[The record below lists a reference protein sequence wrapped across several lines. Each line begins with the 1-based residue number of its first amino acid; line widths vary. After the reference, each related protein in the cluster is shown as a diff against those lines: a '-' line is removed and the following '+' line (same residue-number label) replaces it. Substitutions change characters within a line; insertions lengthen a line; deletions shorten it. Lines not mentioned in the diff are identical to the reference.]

1 MSKQLK
7 GIVGS
12 LLEMERLAD
21 VAKGAAEGYPQCTE
35 CGWSSDDPELDICCD
50 CVNEIFFKQM
60 LRGDFGKA
68 EQREARQSRD
78 HSESIFR

>member
-1 MSKQLK
+1 MTKRFK

-21 VAKGAAEGYPQCTE
+21 VAKGAADGYPQCTE
-35 CGWSSDDPELDICCD
+35 CGWSSDDPDLDICCD
-50 CVNEIFFKQM
+50 CVNEIFLKQM

-68 EQREARQSRD
+68 KQHKARQSLAG
-78 HSESIFR
+78 SESIFR